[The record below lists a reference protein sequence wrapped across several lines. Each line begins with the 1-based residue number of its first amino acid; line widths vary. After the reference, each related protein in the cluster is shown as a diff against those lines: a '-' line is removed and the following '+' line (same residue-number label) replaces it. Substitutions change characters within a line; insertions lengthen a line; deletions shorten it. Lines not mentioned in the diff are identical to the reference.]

1 MWTDDSQRLLRAI
14 NWMKNAREEVALL
27 GQLLRERKTYR
38 TMVSVLLARQHD
50 NEKTIKSLRET
61 NYSLRQARREG
72 R

>member
-14 NWMKNAREEVALL
+14 NWIKNTREEVALL

>member
-1 MWTDDSQRLLRAI
+1 MWADDSQRLLRAI

>member
-14 NWMKNAREEVALL
+14 NWMKNTREEVALL

-61 NYSLRQARREG
+61 NRSIRQARREG

>member
-14 NWMKNAREEVALL
+14 NWMKNTREEVALL

-38 TMVSVLLARQHD
+38 TMVSVLLARQPD

>member
-14 NWMKNAREEVALL
+14 NWMKNTREEIALL

-38 TMVSVLLARQHD
+38 AMVSVLLSRQHD

-61 NYSLRQARREG
+61 NRSIRQARREG

>member
-14 NWMKNAREEVALL
+14 NWMKNTREEVALL
-27 GQLLRERKTYR
+27 GQRLRERKTYR

>member
-14 NWMKNAREEVALL
+14 NWMKNTREEVALL

-38 TMVSVLLARQHD
+38 AMVSVLLSRQHD

-61 NYSLRQARREG
+61 NRSIRQARREG

>member
-1 MWTDDSQRLLRAI
+1 MWADDSQRLLRAI
-14 NWMKNAREEVALL
+14 NWMKNTREEIALL

-38 TMVSVLLARQHD
+38 AMVSVLLSRQHD

-61 NYSLRQARREG
+61 NRSIRQARREG